1 MNGAIHTVTPNPAL
15 DQTVTLDAL
24 RTGSVNL
31 ARAAHVNAGGKGVN
45 VASCLADWG
54 LPVHVH
60 GLLGRGNSGP
70 FEQLFADKRIN
81 DRMLR
86 VAGACR
92 VNIKLADLE
101 TGDTTDINLPGPETG
116 EAELAALAS
125 GLAHVGAGDLA
136 VLAGSLPPGLPR
148 DALARLCAQLKR
160 QGAWV
165 LADSSGSPLA
175 AVLANPPEALPDCV
189 KPNREEL
196 AQWAGHPL
204 PALDDVVRCARGLQR
219 MGVGRVVVSLGE
231 QGALLVDADTSLLAS
246 LPPQRPL
253 STVGAGDALVAG
265 LAAAKSQGL
274 DAADS
279 LRLAVAFSAAK
290 LQRVGPHLP
299 PEQQIRELAAAVS
312 LQTLDAA

>member
-1 MNGAIHTVTPNPAL
+1 
-15 DQTVTLDAL
+15 
-24 RTGSVNL
+24 
-31 ARAAHVNAGGKGVN
+31 
-45 VASCLADWG
+45 
-54 LPVHVH
+54 
-60 GLLGRGNSGP
+60 
-70 FEQLFADKRIN
+70 
-81 DRMLR
+81 
-86 VAGACR
+86 
-92 VNIKLADLE
+92 
-101 TGDTTDINLPGPETG
+101 
-116 EAELAALAS
+116 
-125 GLAHVGAGDLA
+125 
-136 VLAGSLPPGLPR
+136 GLPR

-265 LAAAKSQGL
+265 LAAAKSQGR